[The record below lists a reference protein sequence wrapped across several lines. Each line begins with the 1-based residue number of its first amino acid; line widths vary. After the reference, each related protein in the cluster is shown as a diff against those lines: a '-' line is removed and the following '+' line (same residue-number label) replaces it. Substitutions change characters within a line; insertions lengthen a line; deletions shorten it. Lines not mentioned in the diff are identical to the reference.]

1 MGKKRLYRGLVLL
14 LTTLLLTSAWAVI
27 SAQEDYPLERCSRIA
42 FSTEE
47 DFLMTQGEPYD
58 GNPYVSDGDLLSITG
73 DVCARNADLLRRFDV
88 KADLGLD
95 GVDVLDVERRLV
107 AFSTELDSPF
117 GTFSAG
123 DILLTN
129 GGIIPNLALVQPSFG
144 IDYNIGLD
152 EVKFI
157 GKLDNILRFAE
168 LAEGTPPSDW
178 LEGKLQS
185 VLADLEIDI
194 WFSTEGTQFNPDRP
208 ILDGDILA
216 ASGTI
221 IATNRDLLHPA
232 VPAGLPKDGVDFG
245 VDAFAVPRNMS
256 AGEILERRLIYFS
269 TEILYRGRRVPP
281 TGAGGPFAG
290 FTDGDIL
297 QMRGPV
303 VMTNQ
308 ALIQAFGPRAD
319 FLGLDALYVG
329 LPNRPPRDPHIQTTC
344 GYSIGEFNGGLVS
357 IGGSG
362 TGLRE
367 TPLTS
372 PPALTNT
379 LHQPCGAF
387 VPIDGYL
394 PLTGVRKFRV
404 AYRETSE
411 PPPAAPGTSDGIQTN
426 WNLLGFNPISGFCEV
441 NTTLNTDADGWMDAV
456 NYLEAKT
463 GNDMNGDSV
472 EYTDG
477 CVNAELRLAVWDT
490 FSLPAG
496 TPAGDP
502 VAGHDREDHYV
513 VWLEWEDLGG
523 TLHRESVE
531 HHIQLDNTVPQIA
544 PFPDGLQVRLTDGT
558 TPVPACGEAP
568 KGTSQFQVWAQFADR
583 YYLSYSLA
591 IKGGLPPATAS
602 YGPHYYYDPD
612 DGSGFKATDDTG
624 TVPDATTVH
633 VRDIDMTDLG
643 DSFTDCC
650 YLLEMVVRD
659 SAIRHQFIGNHIV
672 NDNSGSYYSYSFITF
687 AAAP

>member
-1 MGKKRLYRGLVLL
+1 M
-14 LTTLLLTSAWAVI
+14 
-27 SAQEDYPLERCSRIA
+27 
-42 FSTEE
+42 
-47 DFLMTQGEPYD
+47 MTRGEPYD
-58 GNPYVSDGDLLSITG
+58 GNPYISDGDLLSITG
-73 DVCARNADLLRRFDV
+73 DVCARNADLLRAFDV
-88 KADLGLD
+88 RPDLGLD
-95 GVDVLDVERRLV
+95 GVDVLDIERRLV

-117 GTFSAG
+117 GSFTTG
-123 DILLTN
+123 DVLITN
-129 GGIIPNLALVQPSFG
+129 GAIIPNLALVQPFG

-152 EVKFI
+152 EVKFMGDI
-157 GKLDNILRFAE
+157 ENILRFVE
-168 LAEGTPPSDW
+168 LAQQTQPSDW
-178 LEGKLQS
+178 LNGKLQD
-185 VLADLEIDI
+185 VLKEFKIDI
-194 WFSTEGTQFNPDRP
+194 WFSTEGTRFNEDRP
-208 ILDGDILA
+208 ILDGDLLS
-216 ASGTI
+216 ASGSI
-221 IATNRDLLHPA
+221 IATNRDLLHPS

-245 VDAFAVPRNMS
+245 LDAFAVPRSMNVQ
-256 AGEILERRLIYFS
+256 EILNRHLIYFS
-269 TEILYRGRRVPP
+269 TEILYRGQRDPAR
-281 TGAGGPFAG
+281 GGLFG

-297 QMRGPV
+297 QMQGPV

-308 ALIQAFGPRAD
+308 ALIQNFGPRAD
-319 FLGLDALYVG
+319 FLGLDALYVALG
-329 LPNRPPRDPHIQTTC
+329 SRPRDPQIQTTC
-344 GYSIGEFNGGLVS
+344 GYPINEFNGGKVN
-357 IGGSG
+357 IGGPG

-367 TPLTS
+367 TPLAS

-379 LHQPCGAF
+379 LRQPCGAY

-394 PLTGVRKFRV
+394 PLTGVRRFRV
-404 AYRETSE
+404 AYREASE
-411 PPPAAPGTSDGIQTN
+411 APPSAPGTADGIQTN

-456 NYLEAKT
+456 NYMEAKT

-477 CVNAELRLAVWDT
+477 CVNAELRLAVWNT
-490 FSLPAG
+490 LSLPSG

-523 TLHRESVE
+523 TLHREPVE
-531 HHIQLDNTVPQIA
+531 HHIQLDNTLPRIA

-568 KGTSQFQVWAQFADR
+568 AGTSQFQVWAQFDDR
-583 YYLSYSLA
+583 YYLSYSLGV
-591 IKGGLPPATAS
+591 KGGLPPMPVG

-624 TVPDATTVH
+624 TTPNAATVH
-633 VRDIDMTDLG
+633 VRDINMNDLG

-650 YLLEMVVRD
+650 YLLEMVVTD
-659 SAIRHQFIGNHIV
+659 AAIRHQFIGNRIV
-672 NDNSGSYYSYSFITF
+672 NDNSGSYYSYTFITF